1 MQVEAIAGGVRPS
14 RREAMALLGAAA
26 AAAGTWWPGTAHAA
40 VPRIQAGFTNLS
52 SDSDRIISYR
62 HQEHLWQTAD
72 GAFHLVM
79 NRGTLTPGP
88 GLCLYSSHDG
98 GTSWSHQWTF
108 LGTDTD
114 SVSDGQLAGD
124 LLSVLYQ
131 TVTGHLVHQQLRY
144 DAAGR
149 GWTVERDEMALV
161 SDATAGINPGMAA
174 DALGNLWCCFVARDR
189 ITNDVQLRLLVRP
202 AGATGW
208 SDTGVVFGPTD
219 RRSIERSG
227 RPVPIAGGMGIV
239 FTVRE
244 MTYWA
249 QRSDTQALDAPW
261 DVTTVFAGTPAF
273 RTTDPYASHFSVVA
287 DDAGSVHLATIEE
300 NRMLHFTRDAATG
313 RWSTSGILLSGTKK
327 LAYGQNC
334 IANGR
339 LMVAWSVQRG
349 FGNLVESTDGGRSFS
364 ETAVLVLPANAD
376 GVSYGQARV
385 ELPTRCSG
393 PLLALQQYS
402 DNGVVRLMRFLVPQ
416 R

>member
-1 MQVEAIAGGVRPS
+1 MQVDAIAGEVRPS
-14 RREAMALLGAAA
+14 RREAVALLGAALAAGALGPA
-26 AAAGTWWPGTAHAA
+26 AAQTT
-40 VPRIQAGFTNLS
+40 VPRIQAGFTNLT

-72 GAFHLVM
+72 GAFHLVL

-98 GTSWSHQWTF
+98 GTSWSHQRTF
-108 LGTDTD
+108 FGTDTD

-124 LLSVLYQ
+124 LLSVLFQ
-131 TVTGHLVHQQLRY
+131 TATGHLVFQQLRY
-144 DAAGR
+144 DAATR
-149 GWTVERDEMALV
+149 GWTLERDEMALV
-161 SDATAGINPGMAA
+161 SDVTAGINPGLAA
-174 DALGNLWCCFVARDR
+174 DAQGNLWCCFVARDR
-189 ITNDVQLRLLVRP
+189 ATNDVQLRLLVRP
-202 AGATGW
+202 AGGTGW
-208 SDTGVVFGPTD
+208 TDTGVVFGPTD
-219 RRSIERSG
+219 RRSIERSA
-227 RPVPIAGGMGIV
+227 RPVPVAGGMGIV
-239 FTVRE
+239 YTVRE

-287 DDAGSVHLATIEE
+287 DDAGNVHLATIEE
-300 NRMLHFTRDAATG
+300 NSMLHFTRHAATG
-313 RWSTSGILLSGTKK
+313 QWSASGVLLSGTKK

-349 FGNLVESTDGGRSFS
+349 FGSLVESTDGGQSFR
-364 ETAVLVLPANAD
+364 ETAVLVLPPNAT

-385 ELPTRCSG
+385 ELPTRCTG
-393 PLLALQQYS
+393 PLIALQQYS
-402 DNGVVRLMRFLVPQ
+402 DNGVVRLMRFLVPLS
-416 R
+416 